1 LSTQFH
7 KLARA
12 VAAATLAATLAAGA
26 SAAPIDINGGSSWG
40 GWTNL
45 GSSLTTGIWGE
56 GPTVALGATNF
67 IGYHTRFI
75 YNSSVHSV
83 TGGVGSGLPAANGDV
98 IVGMGAQLVTANNNG
113 SLFSRAGG
121 TLPGVYNVP
130 TLKFDTNANS
140 YTPSLGGIGTTQGQ
154 VSSSTFRDGDDF
166 NVQMNT
172 GDSAIYKVSAFSR
185 IGSNTMDQTLISVV
199 ALSGTFGSL
208 FDIDADSDDSFQ
220 IFVNLNQLSPLGV
233 AAFNNFRVVI
243 SMRDSA
249 NARDTQAVFFVSPS
263 AAVPEPGTLALAGL
277 ALAGL
282 GIARRRRTA

>member
-1 LSTQFH
+1 LSTQFR

-26 SAAPIDINGGSSWG
+26 NAAPIAINGGSSWG

-45 GSSLTTGIWGE
+45 GSSLTTGIWGA
-56 GPTVALGATNF
+56 GPTVASGATNF

-75 YNSSVHSV
+75 YNSGVHSV
-83 TGGVGSGLPAANGDV
+83 TGGVGSGLAAANGDV
-98 IVGMGAQLVTANNNG
+98 IVGMGAQLVTANNSG
-113 SLFSRAGG
+113 SLVSTAGG
-121 TLPGVYNVP
+121 TFNVP

-140 YTPSLGGIGTTQGQ
+140 YTPSVGGIGTAQGQ

-166 NVQMNT
+166 NVQMST
-172 GDSAIYKVSAFSR
+172 GDNDIYKVSSFTR
-185 IGSNTMDQTLISVV
+185 IGSNTMNQ
-199 ALSGTFGSL
+199 ALLTATALFGTFGSL
-208 FDIDADSDDSFQ
+208 FDIADNSDDSFQ

-243 SMRDSA
+243 SMRDNA
-249 NARDTQAVFFVSPS
+249 NAVDTQAVFFVSPS

>member
-1 LSTQFH
+1 MSTQFL

-45 GSSLTTGIWGE
+45 GNSLTTGIWGA
-56 GPTVALGATNF
+56 GPTVANGATSFN
-67 IGYHTRFI
+67 GYHTRFT
-75 YNSSVHSV
+75 YDSSVHLV
-83 TGGVGSGLPAANGDV
+83 AGGVGSGLAAANGDV
-98 IVGMGAQLVTANNNG
+98 IVGMGVQLVTANNSG
-113 SLFSRAGG
+113 SLFSRAGVTG
-121 TLPGVYNVP
+121 TPGVYNVP

-166 NVQMNT
+166 NVQMST
-172 GDSAIYKVSAFSR
+172 QDSAIYKVGNFNR
-185 IGSNTMDQTLISVV
+185 IGPTNFGV
-199 ALSGTFGSL
+199 AALAVAFGTL
-208 FDIDADSDDSFQ
+208 FDIDANSDDSFQ
-220 IFVNLNQLSPLGV
+220 IFVNLNQLPPLGV

-249 NARDTQAVFFVSPS
+249 NAVDTQAVFFVSPS

-282 GIARRRRTA
+282 CIARRRRTA

>member
-1 LSTQFH
+1 LSTQFR

-26 SAAPIDINGGSSWG
+26 SAAPIAINGGSSWG

-45 GSSLTTGIWGE
+45 GSSLTTGIWGA
-56 GPTVALGATNF
+56 GPAVTSGATNF
-67 IGYHTRFI
+67 TGYHTRFI
-75 YNSSVHSV
+75 YDSSVHSV
-83 TGGVGSGLPAANGDV
+83 TGGVGSGLAAANGDV
-98 IVGMGAQLVTANNNG
+98 IVGIGAQLVTANNSG

-121 TLPGVYNVP
+121 TLPGVYNVS

-140 YTPSLGGIGTTQGQ
+140 YTPSAGGIGTTQGQ

-166 NVQMNT
+166 NVQMN
-172 GDSAIYKVSAFSR
+172 GQDSAIYKVSSFSR
-185 IGSNTMDQTLISVV
+185 IGSLDMDPALISVA

-208 FDIDADSDDSFQ
+208 FDIADGSDDSFQ

-249 NARDTQAVFFVSPS
+249 NAVDTQAVFFVSPS

-282 GIARRRRTA
+282 CIARRRRTA